1 MLVVIAMMFGGIL
14 FGYLVRSRRI
24 NWIGKI
30 IIFFIWILLFILGV
44 EVGSDTDIIK
54 ALPTLGVEA
63 LFIASMGILGSA
75 VAAMLLWN
83 SAKRRKMEKGDER

>member
-24 NWIGKI
+24 TWIGKI